1 MPALV
6 FRRRR
11 YLASKLRRQ
20 PKKFL
25 WTRPPSQTAV
35 ARVSLAPAGTP
46 ATRTQ
51 HALSIRAR
59 TTAGAGTIR
68 AALYDEGT
76 GANLSGDLESSALT
90 TSLATYSLPI
100 DDAAAATITDYQHLE
115 VRFWGYAAAGGAI
128 AFEVA
133 EISLGLPSAIS
144 ALPRY
149 PYPVVMRRRK
159 ALRA

>member
-25 WTRPPSQTAV
+25 WTFPPTQTTV

-46 ATRTQ
+46 GTRTN
-51 HALSIRAR
+51 HALSVRAR
-59 TTAGAGTIR
+59 VTSGAGTIR

-76 GANLSGDLESSALT
+76 GTNISGDLESSTLT

-100 DDAAAATITDYQHLE
+100 ADAAAATITDYQHLE
-115 VRFWGYAAAGGAI
+115 VRLWGYAAAGGAI
-128 AFEVA
+128 VFEVA
-133 EISLGLPSAIS
+133 EVALSIPSAIS
-144 ALPRY
+144 APTRY
-149 PYPVVMRRRK
+149 PFPMRFRRR
-159 ALRA
+159 RGRV